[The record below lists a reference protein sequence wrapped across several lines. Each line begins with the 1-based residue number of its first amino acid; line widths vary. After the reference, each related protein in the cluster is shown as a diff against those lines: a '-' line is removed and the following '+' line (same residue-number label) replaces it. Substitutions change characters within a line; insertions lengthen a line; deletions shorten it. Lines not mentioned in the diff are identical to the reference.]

1 MYYIHQSAEA
11 VLGCASGKCGCQ
23 VQGIEIFHSFY
34 SAGQHRAGPYGG
46 STGPT
51 PLFEDTSTESTQGM
65 PGIST
70 GFSQYAGN
78 EFLQGPMANVAVGYG
93 AQMANQGKEYVE
105 KHVCIKALYKM

>member
-1 MYYIHQSAEA
+1 MLKLFWVVHLESVA
-11 VLGCASGKCGCQ
+11 VRCRELKFSTL
-23 VQGIEIFHSFY
+23 FY
-34 SAGQHRAGPYGG
+34 LAGQHRAGPYGK

-65 PGIST
+65 PGIPT